1 MKNNYITKELV
12 RHFQA
17 RDYFSREEL
26 YNFYKQYEPE
36 LNEHTFGWRVHNLK
50 KKNII
55 KPLHKS
61 IYTISSRHLFIPE
74 INKMIQKISHSIKS
88 NFTGV
93 TYNLWE
99 TRWLMEFTRHQ
110 AAVHMIILEADKY
123 IIESIFYLLKDK
135 GFKSVFLKPDRNLM
149 EKYISE
155 EYESIL
161 VKPMISRSPIQ
172 KINKI
177 PVATLEKILV
187 DLFCDTAIFYPYKG
201 VEMVNI
207 YSHAFENYAINFSKL
222 FNYAQRRRREAQIRK
237 FIMKYFNEV
246 LKVMEK

>member
-12 RHFQA
+12 QHFQS

-26 YNFYKQYEPE
+26 YKFYKQFEPE
-36 LNEHTFGWRVHNLK
+36 LNEHTFEWRVHNLK

-55 KPLHKS
+55 KPIHKG
-61 IYTISSRHLFIPE
+61 IYTISSRQLFIPD
-74 INKMIQKISHSIKS
+74 ISKKVQKISHRIKS
-88 NFTGV
+88 NFTGI

-110 AAVHMIILEADKY
+110 AAVYMIILEADKD

-135 GFKSVFLKPDRNLM
+135 GFKNVFLRPDRDLM

-155 EYESIL
+155 ENESIL

-187 DLFCDTAIFYPYKG
+187 DLFCDTIIFYPYG
-201 VEMVNI
+201 GSELVNI
-207 YSHAFENYAINFSKL
+207 YNNAFESYSINFSKL
-222 FNYAQRRRREAQIRK
+222 FTYARRRRREDQIRK
-237 FIMKYFNEV
+237 FIMEHYNGV
-246 LKVMEK
+246 LKVIAG

>member
-1 MKNNYITKELV
+1 
-12 RHFQA
+12 
-17 RDYFSREEL
+17 
-26 YNFYKQYEPE
+26 
-36 LNEHTFGWRVHNLK
+36 
-50 KKNII
+50 
-55 KPLHKS
+55 
-61 IYTISSRHLFIPE
+61 
-74 INKMIQKISHSIKS
+74 MIQKISHSFKS

-99 TRWLMEFTRHQ
+99 TRWLMEFTKHQ
-110 AAVHMIILEADKY
+110 AAVHMIILEADKG

-155 EYESIL
+155 EYESII

-187 DLFCDTAIFYPYKG
+187 DLFCDTGIFYPYKG
-201 VEMVNI
+201 VEMV
-207 YSHAFENYAINFSKL
+207 
-222 FNYAQRRRREAQIRK
+222 
-237 FIMKYFNEV
+237 KY
-246 LKVMEK
+246 L